1 MINRKF
7 ISQQKKLIEKIAK
20 RLEGEIKENKKYLE
34 IGSSNEDN
42 ALEFE
47 AFEERS
53 ALTKSAQKDL
63 KELKAALKRIDE
75 DKYGICVIGGEEIE
89 SGRLKAYPAATTCVT
104 HAKNR

>member
-1 MINRKF
+1 MINEKF
-7 ISQQKKLIEKIAK
+7 TLQQKKLIEKAIK
-20 RLEGEIKENKKYLE
+20 RLEGEVKENKKYLE

-63 KELKAALKRIDE
+63 KELKDALKRIDE
-75 DKYGICVIGGEEIE
+75 GKYGICTIGGEEIE
-89 SGRLKAYPAATTCVT
+89 AGRLKAYPAAKTCVT

>member
-1 MINRKF
+1 MINEKF
-7 ISQQKKLIEKIAK
+7 ILQQKKLIEKVVK
-20 RLEGEIKENKKYLE
+20 RLESEIKSNKKYLE

-63 KELKAALKRIDE
+63 KELKDALKRIDE
-75 DKYGICVIGGEEIE
+75 GKYGVCVIGGEQIE
-89 SGRLKAYPAATTCVT
+89 SGRLKAYPAAATCVT